1 MCYNYLADERKYEK
15 QRRYIMSQKK
25 VDAYKARKSTR
36 GRADKKEKMMF
47 TLEMFAWAFICVV
60 VVAWIG
66 YSAYVKVAGTKAEVV
81 QNTVLDTSALDN
93 YISGIDTDEDA
104 DTTEET
110 ADETDAADTTEDEN
124 AEAADDTTATEDTAD
139 DSAETADD
147 TAATEETADSAAK

>member
-1 MCYNYLADERKYEK
+1 
-15 QRRYIMSQKK
+15 MSQKK

-104 DTTEET
+104 DTTEES

-147 TAATEETADSAAK
+147 TAATEETGDSAAK

>member
-1 MCYNYLADERKYEK
+1 
-15 QRRYIMSQKK
+15 MSQKK

-110 ADETDAADTTEDEN
+110 ADETDAADTTEDET

>member
-1 MCYNYLADERKYEK
+1 
-15 QRRYIMSQKK
+15 MSQKK

-124 AEAADDTTATEDTAD
+124 AEAADDT
-139 DSAETADD
+139 
-147 TAATEETADSAAK
+147 AATEETGDSAAK

>member
-1 MCYNYLADERKYEK
+1 
-15 QRRYIMSQKK
+15 MSQKK

-66 YSAYVKVAGTKAEVV
+66 YSAYVKVAGTKAEIV

-104 DTTEET
+104 D
-110 ADETDAADTTEDEN
+110 
-124 AEAADDTTATEDTAD
+124 AADDTTATEDTAD
-139 DSAETADD
+139 DSTETADD
-147 TAATEETADSAAK
+147 TAATEETGDSAAK

>member
-1 MCYNYLADERKYEK
+1 
-15 QRRYIMSQKK
+15 MSQKK

-124 AEAADDTTATEDTAD
+124 AEAAEDDTTATEDTAD
-139 DSAETADD
+139 DSAETEDD
-147 TAATEETADSAAK
+147 TAATEETGDSAAK

>member
-1 MCYNYLADERKYEK
+1 
-15 QRRYIMSQKK
+15 MSQKK

-66 YSAYVKVAGTKAEVV
+66 YSAYVKVAGTKAEIV

-110 ADETDAADTTEDEN
+110 ADDTDAADT

-147 TAATEETADSAAK
+147 TAATEETGDSAAK

>member
-1 MCYNYLADERKYEK
+1 
-15 QRRYIMSQKK
+15 MSQKK

-47 TLEMFAWAFICVV
+47 TLEMFSWAFICVV

-147 TAATEETADSAAK
+147 TAATEETGDSAAK

>member
-1 MCYNYLADERKYEK
+1 
-15 QRRYIMSQKK
+15 MSQKK

-147 TAATEETADSAAK
+147 TVATEETGDSAAK

>member
-1 MCYNYLADERKYEK
+1 
-15 QRRYIMSQKK
+15 MSQKK

-110 ADETDAADTTEDEN
+110 ADAADTTEDEN

-147 TAATEETADSAAK
+147 TEATEETGDSAAK

>member
-1 MCYNYLADERKYEK
+1 
-15 QRRYIMSQKK
+15 MSQKK

-124 AEAADDTTATEDTAD
+124 AEAADDTTATEDRAD
-139 DSAETADD
+139 DTAETADD
-147 TAATEETADSAAK
+147 TAATEETGDSAAK

>member
-1 MCYNYLADERKYEK
+1 
-15 QRRYIMSQKK
+15 MSQKK

-93 YISGIDTDEDA
+93 YISGIDTDEDE

-147 TAATEETADSAAK
+147 TAATEETGDSAAK

>member
-1 MCYNYLADERKYEK
+1 
-15 QRRYIMSQKK
+15 MSQKK

-66 YSAYVKVAGTKAEVV
+66 YSAYVKVAGTKAEIV

-93 YISGIDTDEDA
+93 YISGIDTDEDEDA

-139 DSAETADD
+139 DSTEVADD
-147 TAATEETADSAAK
+147 TAAAEETTDSAAK

>member
-1 MCYNYLADERKYEK
+1 
-15 QRRYIMSQKK
+15 MSQKK

-36 GRADKKEKMMF
+36 GRADKREKMMF

-110 ADETDAADTTEDEN
+110 ADETDAADTTEDET

-139 DSAETADD
+139 DSAETADN
-147 TAATEETADSAAK
+147 TAATEETGDSAAK

>member
-1 MCYNYLADERKYEK
+1 
-15 QRRYIMSQKK
+15 MSQKK

-110 ADETDAADTTEDEN
+110 ADDTDAADTTEDET

-147 TAATEETADSAAK
+147 TAATEETGDSAAK

>member
-1 MCYNYLADERKYEK
+1 
-15 QRRYIMSQKK
+15 MSQKK

-66 YSAYVKVAGTKAEVV
+66 YSAYVKVAGTKAEVI

-110 ADETDAADTTEDEN
+110 TDETDAADTTEDEN

-147 TAATEETADSAAK
+147 TAATEETGDSAAK

>member
-147 TAATEETADSAAK
+147 TSATEETGDSAAK

>member
-1 MCYNYLADERKYEK
+1 
-15 QRRYIMSQKK
+15 MSQKK

-104 DTTEET
+104 DTTEDT
-110 ADETDAADTTEDEN
+110 ADETDAATDKTEDT
-124 AEAADDTTATEDTAD
+124 EAADDTTATEDTAE

-147 TAATEETADSAAK
+147 TAETEDTTDSAAK

>member
-1 MCYNYLADERKYEK
+1 
-15 QRRYIMSQKK
+15 MSQKK

-36 GRADKKEKMMF
+36 GRAYKKEKMMF

-139 DSAETADD
+139 DSTEVADD
-147 TAATEETADSAAK
+147 TAAAEDTTDSAEK

>member
-1 MCYNYLADERKYEK
+1 
-15 QRRYIMSQKK
+15 MSQKK

-147 TAATEETADSAAK
+147 TAVTEETGDSAAK

>member
-139 DSAETADD
+139 DSTEVADD
-147 TAATEETADSAAK
+147 TAAAEDTTDSAEK

>member
-1 MCYNYLADERKYEK
+1 
-15 QRRYIMSQKK
+15 MSQKK

-139 DSAETADD
+139 DSTEVADD
-147 TAATEETADSAAK
+147 TAAAEDTTDSAEK

>member
-1 MCYNYLADERKYEK
+1 
-15 QRRYIMSQKK
+15 MSQKK
-25 VDAYKARKSTR
+25 VDAYKSKKLHR
-36 GRADKKEKMMF
+36 GKVDKKEKVLF

-60 VVAWIG
+60 IIAWIG
-66 YSAYVKVAGTKAEVV
+66 YSAYVKVTGTKENVV
-81 QNTVLDTSALDN
+81 QNTVMDTSALDN

-147 TAATEETADSAAK
+147 TAATEETGDSAAK

>member
-1 MCYNYLADERKYEK
+1 
-15 QRRYIMSQKK
+15 MSQKK

-104 DTTEET
+104 DTAEET

-147 TAATEETADSAAK
+147 TAATEETGDSAAK

>member
-1 MCYNYLADERKYEK
+1 
-15 QRRYIMSQKK
+15 MSQKK

-124 AEAADDTTATEDTAD
+124 AEAVDDTTATEDTAD

-147 TAATEETADSAAK
+147 TAETEDTTDSAAK

>member
-1 MCYNYLADERKYEK
+1 
-15 QRRYIMSQKK
+15 MSQKK

-66 YSAYVKVAGTKAEVV
+66 YSAYVKVAGTKAEIV

-110 ADETDAADTTEDEN
+110 ADDTDAADTTEDEN
-124 AEAADDTTATEDTAD
+124 ADAAAADDTTATEDTAD
-139 DSAETADD
+139 DSTETADD

>member
-1 MCYNYLADERKYEK
+1 
-15 QRRYIMSQKK
+15 MSQKK

-124 AEAADDTTATEDTAD
+124 AEAADDITATEDTAD

-147 TAATEETADSAAK
+147 TAATEETGDSAAK

>member
-1 MCYNYLADERKYEK
+1 
-15 QRRYIMSQKK
+15 MSQKK
-25 VDAYKARKSTR
+25 VDAYKARQSTR

>member
-1 MCYNYLADERKYEK
+1 
-15 QRRYIMSQKK
+15 MSQKK

-36 GRADKKEKMMF
+36 GRAGKKEKMMF

-139 DSAETADD
+139 DSTEVADD
-147 TAATEETADSAAK
+147 TAAAEDTTDSAEK